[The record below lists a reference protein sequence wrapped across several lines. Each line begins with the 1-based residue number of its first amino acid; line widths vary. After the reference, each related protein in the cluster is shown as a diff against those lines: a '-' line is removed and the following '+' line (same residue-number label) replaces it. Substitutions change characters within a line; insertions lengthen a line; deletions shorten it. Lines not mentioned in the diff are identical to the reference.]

1 MIRASSRAALMPRYT
16 HAASLE
22 LFYIAHMVMGRVFG
36 VAVQQVRRSRIQEG
50 GCVST
55 DKLADLRYMVTQ
67 LAVQPG
73 SHTFFSCVEDG
84 SVWHVSCELTSHL

>member
-1 MIRASSRAALMPRYT
+1 
-16 HAASLE
+16 
-22 LFYIAHMVMGRVFG
+22 MVMVWVSV
-36 VAVQQVRRSRIQEG
+36 VAVQQVRHSRIQEG

-55 DKLADLRYMVTQ
+55 DKLANLRYMVTQ

-84 SVWHVSCELTSHL
+84 SVWHVRCSLSSHL